1 MENETM
7 TTPTLVFGEVL
18 PSAPEEPA
26 KKEPEQPQLNEEIL
40 TAEERKMVEDFSR
53 QIDLTNS
60 TAILQYGAG
69 TQSKMAS
76 FSEKALENVKTKDLG
91 EIGEMLSGVVTELKS
106 FDAEEDEPGLLR
118 KSLPQTR
125 R

>member
-53 QIDLTNS
+53 SDRSDKFHCHPAVRSRNP
-60 TAILQYGAG
+60 
-69 TQSKMAS
+69 
-76 FSEKALENVKTKDLG
+76 E
-91 EIGEMLSGVVTELKS
+91 
-106 FDAEEDEPGLLR
+106 
-118 KSLPQTR
+118 
-125 R
+125 